1 MFCAKVTREKTRCP
15 GLSKKSDSGSGYK
28 TLSDVVI
35 GLQELGPLPDGIN
48 VNLWDEGG
56 GIEEICKRNSA
67 CWHPSCRQ
75 RLHSTTVNRMRKRSH
90 TQGPEVSDEGLPN
103 EVSNE
108 YETPERLTRSTSG
121 FVETAF
127 SSVCFFC
134 EVEGKDNRRTV
145 MTEPLNDRVWRSA
158 QIIQDPHLL
167 AKLAQRDLIA
177 TEAQYHPQ
185 CLLGLYYKASKMEK
199 SVPQEDTEVFNS
211 EINAES
217 LALADVIAYVEDI
230 SRAHNFPRKKFE
242 NSAARQMKFRGSPRL
257 HS

>member
-1 MFCAKVTREKTRCP
+1 
-15 GLSKKSDSGSGYK
+15 
-28 TLSDVVI
+28 
-35 GLQELGPLPDGIN
+35 
-48 VNLWDEGG
+48 
-56 GIEEICKRNSA
+56 
-67 CWHPSCRQ
+67 
-75 RLHSTTVNRMRKRSH
+75 
-90 TQGPEVSDEGLPN
+90 
-103 EVSNE
+103 
-108 YETPERLTRSTSG
+108 
-121 FVETAF
+121 
-127 SSVCFFC
+127 
-134 EVEGKDNRRTV
+134 

-230 SRAHNFPRKKFE
+230 RMSENTPAVFEIESTYRAVHCAASTSRCFSYQQ
-242 NSAARQMKFRGSPRL
+242 NSFNTI
-257 HS
+257 